1 MKLRDIPSWELIL
14 ALDST
19 VQRFLRLVRVSVSS
33 LNLTEI
39 PRLQPYCANC
49 YRSPFQLPSG
59 STLSSCGD
67 CQLAHYCSSCPASHN
82 KAHCASL
89 QAISLAERFQIA
101 HFKETKNE
109 IVPRFLTESPK
120 RDYFPLSKASSWY
133 DYYTKVSGFTMVMGL
148 LTSDLEP
155 LKDNL
160 AMASA
165 LRAATGE
172 LSSEL

>member
-1 MKLRDIPSWELIL
+1 
-14 ALDST
+14 
-19 VQRFLRLVRVSVSS
+19 
-33 LNLTEI
+33 
-39 PRLQPYCANC
+39 
-49 YRSPFQLPSG
+49 
-59 STLSSCGD
+59 
-67 CQLAHYCSSCPASHN
+67 
-82 KAHCASL
+82 
-89 QAISLAERFQIA
+89 
-101 HFKETKNE
+101 
-109 IVPRFLTESPK
+109 LTESPK